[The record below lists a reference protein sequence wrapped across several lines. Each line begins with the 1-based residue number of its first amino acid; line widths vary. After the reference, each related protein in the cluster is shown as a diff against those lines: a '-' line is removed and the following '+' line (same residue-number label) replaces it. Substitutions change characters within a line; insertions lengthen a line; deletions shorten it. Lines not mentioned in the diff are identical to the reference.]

1 MEEEYMFLDLM
12 IKFNKQKLDNMIENN
27 VDYEFILKQSQ
38 KLDKYITKK
47 TVIMLEQKDRLN
59 SQRL

>member
-1 MEEEYMFLDLM
+1 MFLDLM

-27 VDYEFILKQSQ
+27 VDYEFIIKQSQ

>member
-1 MEEEYMFLDLM
+1 MFLDLM

>member
-1 MEEEYMFLDLM
+1 MFLDLM

-47 TVIMLEQKDRLN
+47 TVIMLEQKDRIN